1 MRLLFCGD
9 VMGRAGRTVVTQE
22 IPRLRKNLDL
32 DLVIINGENAAHGFG
47 ITGAICAEFYA
58 AGVDVVTT
66 GNHVW
71 DQRETI
77 TYIAEDPQL
86 LRPANFPKGT
96 PGSGWTIRTT
106 QQGRQI
112 LVINVMGRL
121 FMEPLEDP
129 FAAVDQ
135 ILAEHPLGKDVA
147 AVVVDI
153 HAEATSEKQALAH
166 HLDGRVSLVIG
177 THTHVPSADGRVLP
191 NGTAF
196 QSDAGMC
203 GDYDSVIGMKK
214 NVPVARFRS
223 KMPTDRPAPAEGDA
237 TLCGVVV
244 ETEPSTGLAVKIEP
258 LRLGGC
264 LSQQYPLFAQAFAA
278 D

>member
-9 VMGRAGRTVVTQE
+9 VMGRSGRTVVTNE
-22 IPRLRKNLDL
+22 IPRLRKNLNL
-32 DLVIINGENAAHGFG
+32 DLVIVNGENAAHGFG
-47 ITGAICAEFYA
+47 ITSAICAEFYA

-77 TYIAEDPQL
+77 AYIADDARL
-86 LRPANFPKGT
+86 LRPANFPNGT
-96 PGSGWTIRTT
+96 PGSGWVIRTT
-106 QQGRQI
+106 PQGQQV

-135 ILAEHPLGKDVA
+135 ILHDHPLGKDMA
-147 AVVVDI
+147 AIVVDI

-177 THTHVPSADGRVLP
+177 THTHVPSADGRLLP
-191 NGTAF
+191 HGTAF

-214 NVPVARFRS
+214 SVPVARFRS

-237 TLCGVVV
+237 TLCGVFI
-244 ETEPSTGLAVKIEP
+244 ETDSKTGLAVRINP
-258 LRLGGC
+258 IRLGGC
-264 LSQQYPLFAQAFAA
+264 LSQQHPPYAQAFAA

>member
-1 MRLLFCGD
+1 MRILFCGD
-9 VMGRAGRTVVTQE
+9 VVGRSGRTVVTQE
-22 IPRLRKNLDL
+22 IPQLRKKLDL
-32 DLVIINGENAAHGFG
+32 DFVVINGENAAHGFG
-47 ITGAICAEFYA
+47 ITKAICTEFYA

-71 DQRETI
+71 DQRETA
-77 TYIAEDPQL
+77 TYIAEDSRL

-96 PGSGWTIRTT
+96 PGSGWATCTT
-106 QQGRQI
+106 PRKQQI

-129 FAAVDQ
+129 FAAVDE
-135 ILAEHPLGKDVA
+135 ILTEHPLGKDIA
-147 AVVVDI
+147 AIVVDI

-166 HLDGRVSLVIG
+166 YLDGRVSLVIG
-177 THTHVPSADGRVLP
+177 THTHVLSADGRVLP
-191 NGTAF
+191 HGTAF

-237 TLCGVVV
+237 TLCGVIV
-244 ETEPSTGLAVKIEP
+244 ETEPTTGLAVRIDP
-258 LRLGGC
+258 VRLGGC
-264 LSQQYPLFAQAFAA
+264 LSQQYPSFG
-278 D
+278 

>member
-1 MRLLFCGD
+1 MRILFCGD
-9 VMGRAGRTVVTQE
+9 VVGRSGRTVVTQE
-22 IPRLRKNLDL
+22 IPQLRKKLDL
-32 DLVIINGENAAHGFG
+32 DFVVINGENAAHGFG
-47 ITGAICAEFYA
+47 ITKAICTEFYA

-71 DQRETI
+71 DQRETA
-77 TYIAEDPQL
+77 TYIAEDSRL

-96 PGSGWTIRTT
+96 PGSGWATCTT
-106 QQGRQI
+106 PRKQQI

-129 FAAVDQ
+129 FAAVDE
-135 ILAEHPLGKDVA
+135 ILTEHPLGKDIA
-147 AVVVDI
+147 AIVVDI

-166 HLDGRVSLVIG
+166 YLDGRVSLVIG

-191 NGTAF
+191 HGTAF

-237 TLCGVVV
+237 TLCGVIV
-244 ETEPSTGLAVKIEP
+244 ETEPTTGLAVRIDP
-258 LRLGGC
+258 VRLGGC
-264 LSQQYPLFAQAFAA
+264 LSQQYPSFG
-278 D
+278 